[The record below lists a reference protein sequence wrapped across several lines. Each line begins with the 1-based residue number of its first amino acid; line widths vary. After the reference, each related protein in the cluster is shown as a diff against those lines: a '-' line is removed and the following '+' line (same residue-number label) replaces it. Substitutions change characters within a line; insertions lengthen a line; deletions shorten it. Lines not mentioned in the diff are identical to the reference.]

1 MKCQVLAD
9 GRLTNANQIHTVLF
23 KHKEIL
29 IRLAVSNTEP
39 FSGIFQAG
47 FVPIQFHKEPLTHMR
62 RKWTALAVLQVE

>member
-1 MKCQVLAD
+1 MKYQVLAY

-23 KHKEIL
+23 KHEKIL

-47 FVPIQFHKEPLTHMR
+47 FVPMQFHKEPLTYMR
-62 RKWTALAVLQVE
+62 RKWTALAVLVK